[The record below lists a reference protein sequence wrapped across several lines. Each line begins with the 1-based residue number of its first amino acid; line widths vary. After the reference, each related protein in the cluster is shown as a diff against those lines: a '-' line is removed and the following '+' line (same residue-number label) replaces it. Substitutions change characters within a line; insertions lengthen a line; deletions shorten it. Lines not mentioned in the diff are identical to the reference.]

1 MQMVLWTRNFLEAQG
16 YVVHDNVVY
25 QDNQSA
31 ILLEKNGR
39 RSSGKQTRHIEIRYF
54 FVTDKIKD
62 GKVRVEYCPTEDMTG
77 DFNTKPLQGSKFRKH
92 LKDILNLSN
101 DALIYCNSTASQE
114 CVRASGRSYA
124 DVVRGTGSG
133 ARMLKNDADTSTKIA
148 IRKL

>member
-1 MQMVLWTRNFLEAQG
+1 
-16 YVVHDNVVY
+16 
-25 QDNQSA
+25 
-31 ILLEKNGR
+31 
-39 RSSGKQTRHIEIRYF
+39 
-54 FVTDKIKD
+54 
-62 GKVRVEYCPTEDMTG
+62 MTG

-101 DALIYCNSTASQE
+101 DALICCNGTASQE

-133 ARMLKNDADTSTKIA
+133 VRMLKNDADTSTKIA